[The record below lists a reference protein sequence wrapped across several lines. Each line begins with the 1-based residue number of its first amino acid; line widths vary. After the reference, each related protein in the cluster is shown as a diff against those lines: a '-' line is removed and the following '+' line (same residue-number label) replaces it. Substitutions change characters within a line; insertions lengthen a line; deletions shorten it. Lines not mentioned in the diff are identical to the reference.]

1 MYIKVTYKPGF
12 LILNCNFLLSKLV
25 FNSQRYMCML
35 TNVISLSAVGTC
47 GAYKLISWKHTF
59 KRLNEEYEIAQKKK
73 KALDNLYASGKISQ
87 STCDSFTVEIA
98 NAINDIEKQ
107 RHELAEKMNSR
118 TQDLEGQLKT
128 LEMLLANYEIQ
139 HVVGEIDE
147 DIYNREIN
155 LLTTSLET
163 TRNELCVMKDAINQI
178 FPPQPTQD
186 QVTSEPV
193 SLSPEPVVE
202 ATSPDVPVETPTI
215 EPAIMMEPESTMPAS
230 IESPVIETAT
240 EMVPEASPEEA
251 PAENCEAE
259 IECSCETATEEVPTD
274 LPVETP
280 IEEAAAEEPQIEII
294 PDEASNESAPLEE
307 SIETTVEA
315 SLETAEAPTENPIEE
330 ATVEDAPLEM
340 PVEEA
345 PAEEESSETSNT
357 QLEDAVFETPIET
370 ETFEASITEET
381 PLEELQAAQI
391 EPENQDLD
399 ESTTEAAETE
409 PADEQET
416 LTIDNSPPEE
426 QPVAEA
432 PDEIVTVAEEV
443 IVEETAEP
451 VDDVPLHTFN
461 VTEHEPLETTLEKV
475 IEPTS
480 EEHVIEPVI
489 LGEANIQA
497 HPLEAPHQAPT
508 EDITEAD
515 ADQTSPEEEN
525 EEDTTE

>member
-1 MYIKVTYKPGF
+1 MYIKVAQKPGF

-35 TNVISLSAVGTC
+35 TNVISLSAIETC

-73 KALDNLYASGKISQ
+73 KALDNLYTSGKISQ
-87 STCDSFTVEIA
+87 STCDSFTVEIT

-178 FPPQPTQD
+178 FPPQPIAD
-186 QVTSEPV
+186 QVTFEPV
-193 SLSPEPVVE
+193 SLSPEAVVE
-202 ATSPDVPVETPTI
+202 AASPDVPVETPTI
-215 EPAIMMEPESTMPAS
+215 EPAIMMEPESTMPDS

-240 EMVPEASPEEA
+240 EMMPEASPEEA
-251 PAENCEAE
+251 PTENCEAE
-259 IECSCETATEEVPTD
+259 IECSCETATEEASTD
-274 LPVETP
+274 LPVETS
-280 IEEAAAEEPQIEII
+280 IEEAPAEEPQIEII

-315 SLETAEAPTENPIEE
+315 SLENAEVPAENPIEE
-330 ATVEDAPLEM
+330 APLEM
-340 PVEEA
+340 PVEEVQ
-345 PAEEESSETSNT
+345 AEEASSETPNT

-409 PADEQET
+409 PADEEET

-432 PDEIVTVAEEV
+432 PDEIVTAAEEV

-508 EDITEAD
+508 EDMTEAD

>member
-1 MYIKVTYKPGF
+1 
-12 LILNCNFLLSKLV
+12 
-25 FNSQRYMCML
+25 MCML
-35 TNVISLSAVGTC
+35 TNVISLSAVETC

-87 STCDSFTVEIA
+87 STCDSFTVEIT

-178 FPPQPTQD
+178 FPPQPIAEQI
-186 QVTSEPV
+186 TSEPV

-202 ATSPDVPVETPTI
+202 AASPDVPVEPPTI

-240 EMVPEASPEEA
+240 EVVPEVSPEEA

-259 IECSCETATEEVPTD
+259 IECSCKTATEEVPTD

-280 IEEAAAEEPQIEII
+280 IEEAAAEESQIEII

-307 SIETTVEA
+307 SIETTVDA
-315 SLETAEAPTENPIEE
+315 SLENAEAPAENPIEE
-330 ATVEDAPLEM
+330 APLEM

-399 ESTTEAAETE
+399 ESTTEAVETE
-409 PADEQET
+409 PADEEET

-426 QPVAEA
+426 QQVAEA
-432 PDEIVTVAEEV
+432 PDEIATAAEEV
-443 IVEETAEP
+443 IVEETADS

>member
-1 MYIKVTYKPGF
+1 MYIKVAQKPGF

-35 TNVISLSAVGTC
+35 TNVISLSAIETC

-73 KALDNLYASGKISQ
+73 KALDNLYTSGKISQ
-87 STCDSFTVEIA
+87 STCDSFTVEIT

-178 FPPQPTQD
+178 FPPQPIAD
-186 QVTSEPV
+186 QVTFEPV
-193 SLSPEPVVE
+193 SLSPEAVVE
-202 ATSPDVPVETPTI
+202 AASPDVPVETPTI
-215 EPAIMMEPESTMPAS
+215 EPAIMMEPESTMPDS

-240 EMVPEASPEEA
+240 EMMPEASPEEA
-251 PAENCEAE
+251 PTENCEAE
-259 IECSCETATEEVPTD
+259 IECSCETATEEASTD

-280 IEEAAAEEPQIEII
+280 IEEAPAEEPQIEII

-315 SLETAEAPTENPIEE
+315 SLENAEVPAENPIEE
-330 ATVEDAPLEM
+330 APLEM
-340 PVEEA
+340 PVEEVQ
-345 PAEEESSETSNT
+345 AEEASSETPNT

-409 PADEQET
+409 PADEEET

-432 PDEIVTVAEEV
+432 PDEIVTAAEEV

-508 EDITEAD
+508 EDMTEAD